1 MKKFTIKLNKEEIK
15 MCQGAQD
22 WLNGGLILWT
32 SEHDLLAR
40 ILRQIVNQTKT
51 EQNPPEDPDEPRWI
65 SDHEKP

>member
-1 MKKFTIKLNKEEIK
+1 

-65 SDHEKP
+65 GDHEKP